1 MKGHTQRHGR
11 RDAGFSFVELLVTI
25 IIAGIAFAALVPV
38 FVGAQKASSGDLVR
52 NAALQLAQDKLEKIR
67 GLDYDLIEQAA
78 LTNNTLPNNM
88 FGTDVTWATGGG
100 GERQFTVAYN
110 VDLIDKNGNAGAAD
124 GSESYKQVTITVGWP
139 APPSPVKP
147 VVLSTMVSKQ
157 YSGPRIIK
165 LDLGPSDVLS
175 TDSTTSK
182 TTIVGGPLEIDA
194 YIAPDNILGMNQ
206 AAAEAERGYVLFTI
220 TSLNGVAVASQKVTQ
235 PVDSVEPA
243 HYRFSWDNLS
253 APNGIYVIQAVA
265 VAGAGSRTQG
275 VPWSLALEFVNSLPP
290 APTNLAALPGDGSVI
305 LTWTTAATGGV
316 DRYEVYRST
325 DGVSFEHIGDATT
338 TTSYTD
344 TAVTNGTMYYY
355 KVRTIDTAGATS
367 PFTAAVTATPGQ
379 SGDTTPPSVPSPLV
393 ATVFAGRPT
402 VSLIWAASSDVGSPA
417 SGLAGYIVERQK
429 SGSATWETLQTLY
442 EDTVYDDTTA
452 GWLTTWTYRVRAV
465 DVAGNQSANATAG
478 PVTTGAPIPRQI
490 VVTNN
495 GDKHTYVWVQ
505 NVATG
510 EWYTRAGV
518 VGYTTRPDGVQVKA
532 NKNNTATW
540 ISLPG
545 ALYNV
550 YFMPSKQFNM
560 ADLLKSQVVNVSNGD
575 GTAAYP

>member
-11 RDAGFSFVELLVTI
+11 RDVGFSFVELLVTI

-110 VDLIDKNGNAGAAD
+110 VDLIDKAGNPGAAD
-124 GSESYKQVTITVGWP
+124 GSESYKQVTVTVSWP

-157 YSGPRIIK
+157 YAGPQIIK
-165 LDLGPSDVLS
+165 VDLGPPDVL
-175 TDSTTSK
+175 DIDPTTNT
-182 TTIVGGPLEIDA
+182 TTIVSGPLEIDA
-194 YIAPDNILGMNQ
+194 YIAPEDILSMNQ
-206 AAAEAERGYVLFTI
+206 AAAEAERGYVLFTVAP
-220 TSLNGVAVASQKVTQ
+220 LNGAAVASQKVTQ
-235 PVDSVEPA
+235 PVDSAEPA

-253 APNGIYVIQAVA
+253 APNGVYVIHVVA
-265 VAGAGSRTQG
+265 VAGAGSRIQG
-275 VPWSLALEFVNSLPP
+275 MPWSLALEFVNSLPP
-290 APTNLAALPGDGSVI
+290 APTNLAALPGDGSVV

-316 DRYEVYRST
+316 ERYEVYRST

-344 TAVTNGTMYYY
+344 TAVTNGTTYYY
-355 KVRTIDTAGATS
+355 KVRTVDTSGATG
-367 PFTAAVTATPGQ
+367 PFTTAVTATPGVTT
-379 SGDTTPPSVPSPLV
+379 DTTPPSVPEPLT
-393 ATVFAGRPT
+393 ATVVAGQPT
-402 VSLIWAASSDVGSPA
+402 VHLEWAASTDTGSPA

-429 SGSATWETLQTLY
+429 SGTATWETLQALY
-442 EDTVYDDTTA
+442 EDTTYDDTAA
-452 GWLTTWTYRVRAV
+452 GWSTTWTYRVRAI
-465 DVAGNQSANATAG
+465 DLAGNQSGNATAG
-478 PVTTGAPIPRQI
+478 PVTTGAMVLRQI
-490 VVTNN
+490 VVMNN
-495 GDKHTYVWVQ
+495 TSSNQVYVWVQ

-510 EWYTRAGV
+510 QWYTTAGV
-518 VGYTTRPDGVQVKA
+518 GSTTLPSSTTVGKHSS
-532 NKNNTATW
+532 ATW
-540 ISLPG
+540 SNLPG
-545 ALYNV
+545 GQYNV
-550 YFMPSKQFNM
+550 YFMKKKTWDM
-560 ADLLKSQVVNVSNGD
+560 ANLLKSQVVDIGSGN
-575 GTAAYP
+575 GTATLP